1 MSTLARSGRLT
12 GQVKTEQHL
21 LQDGSR
27 GDMATPE
34 PLGPDRSVRLA
45 LQDRLWAA
53 CSCIDP
59 SNTNCKQD
67 HWLVGIHT
75 LTELRGPKAAC
86 LAHILSGRRHRK
98 PVTH

>member
-45 LQDRLWAA
+45 LQDRL
-53 CSCIDP
+53 
-59 SNTNCKQD
+59 
-67 HWLVGIHT
+67 
-75 LTELRGPKAAC
+75 
-86 LAHILSGRRHRK
+86 
-98 PVTH
+98 